1 MTEESL
7 VQVSRDGDITIVE
20 FPARLKHLDE
30 LVIADISRGLVA
42 AAETTTAGRLV
53 LDLSNVEFFGSSFI
67 EALFRAWNRL
77 NQGQK
82 GRLVLCCVQDYCREV
97 LEVTHLDRLWPIVPT
112 RDAAIAAC
120 MAE

>member
-7 VQVSRDGDITIVE
+7 VQVTRDGDVTIVE

-30 LVIADISRGLVA
+30 IVIADVSRGLVA
-42 AAETTTAGRLV
+42 AAESSPAGRMV
-53 LDLSNVEFFGSSFI
+53 LDLSTVEFFGSSFI

-82 GRLVLCCVQDYCREV
+82 GRLILCGVQDYCREV
-97 LEVTHLDRLWPIVPT
+97 LEVTHLDRLWPMVPT
-112 RDAAIAAC
+112 REAAIAAC
-120 MAE
+120 VSP